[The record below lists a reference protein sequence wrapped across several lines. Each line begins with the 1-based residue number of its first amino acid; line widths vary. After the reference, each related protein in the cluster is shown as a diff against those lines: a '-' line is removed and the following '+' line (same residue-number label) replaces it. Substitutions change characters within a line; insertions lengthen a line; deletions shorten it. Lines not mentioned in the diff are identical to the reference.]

1 MILKP
6 VLGFVEPVRR
16 VDVLVESGTPI
27 TKIISALRLRKTFF
41 NFKKLSYK
49 SKYIRYEKD
58 IVVPKEDALH

>member
-1 MILKP
+1 MFIHLLKMILKP

-41 NFKKLSYK
+41 
-49 SKYIRYEKD
+49 
-58 IVVPKEDALH
+58 H

>member
-27 TKIISALRLRKTFF
+27 TKIISAMRLREMLSFIL
-41 NFKKLSYK
+41 NIYRKKLNY
-49 SKYIRYEKD
+49 Y
-58 IVVPKEDALH
+58 